1 MARVVTLLFLESAL
15 VTFMIVM
22 SVTDLLELLCLDL
35 AMDLCSDV
43 DDGSGLGAGLT
54 VSGDECTVV
63 PACSVDVA
71 GDARPL
77 GSLSVDSSAESS
89 RSAVTHPRRV
99 WVWVDFEMYK
109 RASGLPGVML
119 WISWSRWL
127 LHHHSR
133 GSLCGDDDTPKIAV
147 ELEVLREAPV
157 ACRDAS
163 VTVSSFAR
171 GEGSAPVAASGP
183 CVWLFFDFELFSRA
197 SGLRGRELQS
207 AWARWW
213 TLAEARGDI
222 WGTADV
228 PTIGLELLEVP
239 LDP

>member
-1 MARVVTLLFLESAL
+1 
-15 VTFMIVM
+15 MIVM
-22 SVTDLLELLCLDL
+22 SVTDALSELLRLDL
-35 AMDLCSDV
+35 AMALCSV
-43 DDGSGLGAGLT
+43 VDGSGLGAGST
-54 VSGDECTVV
+54 VSGDERTAGS
-63 PACSVDVA
+63 ACSVDVV

-77 GSLSVDSSAESS
+77 GSLSVDSSAES
-89 RSAVTHPRRV
+89 RVAVTHPRRV
-99 WVWVDFEMYK
+99 WVWVDFDMYK

-147 ELEVLREAPV
+147 ELEVLREAPG

-222 WGTADV
+222 WGTAEV